1 MFSLVDLFQ
10 LLAASSRTGRLGV
23 FHPEGEAQV
32 YFEQGRVVHAEFVG
46 QTGKEAVF
54 ALFADERGSFD
65 FQMGVASPESS
76 VTLGMDNLLLE
87 IIRRLDEA
95 KRDDNDEASASI
107 ANDAVPTLLN
117 SVPGAA
123 EPTLK
128 PEEKQILQAMDGER
142 SVSEIAQHTGAS
154 LASVKGL
161 ITRLLQAGRVK
172 LRSRK
177 PRTARLVAQLSSRS
191 LPAGSVGVAANIFE
205 TWERALKVPPNQV
218 ACRHPNGRIEVFGVV
233 PTPDAGPY
241 LLVSRETLFKSNV
254 SVNMTLLVKPLPPAD
269 SDAT

>member
-10 LLAASSRTGRLGV
+10 LLAASSRTGRLAV

-32 YFEQGRVVHAEFVG
+32 YFDQGRVVHAEFAG
-46 QTGKEAVF
+46 LTGKEAVF

-65 FQMGVASPESS
+65 FQMGTASPGSS
-76 VTLGMDNLLLE
+76 VTIGMDNLLLE

-95 KRDDNDEASASI
+95 KRDGAGDTSATIAS
-107 ANDAVPTLLN
+107 DVVPTLLN

-128 PEEKQILQAMDGER
+128 PDEKQIVEAMDAER
-142 SVSEIAQHTGAS
+142 SVAEIAQHTGAS
-154 LASVKGL
+154 LASVKGVV
-161 ITRLLQAGRVK
+161 TRLLQAGRVK
-172 LRSRK
+172 VRSRK
-177 PRTARLVAQLSSRS
+177 PRTARLVAQLSGRS

-205 TWERALKVPPNQV
+205 TWERALKMPPNQV
-218 ACRHPNGRIEVFGVV
+218 ACRHPNGKIEVFGVV

-254 SVNMTLLVKPLPPAD
+254 RVNMTLLVRPLSPVD
-269 SDAT
+269 SSIS